1 MKLSERPLGCP
12 RTVMSLPFASFTANR
27 MQGPRRQQ
35 LLWQKCEL
43 WGQTHWIRILAR
55 WPWGSYLT
63 SLALLNLISEKA
75 SLDTFIHRGVMRNKW
90 VYMCNALRTAADPR
104 WVPCKTYDKGHT
116 HSTGHREYARK
127 KMCYHFIVNA
137 IMTKYP
143 WNIPPEHSE
152 LIYSMTIAY
161 SLIFFFIRKHKRIS
175 DEVVLKKILRKTMQN
190 YFISKVKTK
199 RCYRLCFQN
208 PSATRHNDTDTTL
221 WNPVLKSCVYG
232 LLRFLPISR
241 IKLTIH

>member
-1 MKLSERPLGCP
+1 
-12 RTVMSLPFASFTANR
+12 MSLPLASFTANR

-43 WGQTHWIRILAR
+43 WGQTPWIRILAR

-104 WVPCKTYDKGHT
+104 SVPCKTYDKGHT

-127 KMCYHFIVNA
+127 KNVLSFYRECHHDQIPL
-137 IMTKYP
+137 KYSSRTFG
-143 WNIPPEHSE
+143 ID
-152 LIYSMTIAY
+152 
-161 SLIFFFIRKHKRIS
+161 IFYDNCIQFDF
-175 DEVVLKKILRKTMQN
+175 
-190 YFISKVKTK
+190 
-199 RCYRLCFQN
+199 
-208 PSATRHNDTDTTL
+208 
-221 WNPVLKSCVYG
+221 
-232 LLRFLPISR
+232 LLY
-241 IKLTIH
+241 